1 MCAFLV
7 FDIKFTWCIKVVLG
21 TFVGVQVV
29 RSLNVFYFVMVK
41 TLHMRSTVL
50 TNFLRV

>member
-7 FDIKFTWCIKVVLG
+7 FDISLVWCIKVVLE
-21 TFVGVQVV
+21 TFEGVQVV
-29 RSLNVFYFVMVK
+29 RSLNFFYFVMVK

-50 TNFLRV
+50 NFLRV